1 MPAMMNLKKYTYAP
15 WWNLLLITLGSVV
28 FALGAKAIV
37 VHHNFI
43 TGGIYGTGLLL
54 YYKTG
59 WLSPG
64 LWYLLL
70 NLPLFAVGWFFV
82 GRRFFLYSLYSV
94 AVITVSSELIQF
106 DFGIREQMYAAIGG
120 GIICGTGSGI
130 ILRSLGSG
138 GGLDIIGVILNQ
150 KFNLGIGKFYL
161 MFNIILFSFVI
172 TYYDADI
179 FIASIILVFITSVS
193 LEHIL
198 ALFNQRK
205 VIFIVSDSNEEIA
218 DILIHELHQGATFLK
233 GRGVYSGQD
242 KLLLMAITNNIQMK
256 RVEEAVFNIDP
267 QALFIVENSFNV
279 IGSGF
284 GERKTY

>member
-1 MPAMMNLKKYTYAP
+1 MMNLKKYTYAP
-15 WWNLLLITLGSVV
+15 WWNILLITLGSVV
-28 FALGAKAIV
+28 FSLGAKAIV
-37 VHHNFI
+37 VHHHFI

-64 LWYLLL
+64 LWYLML

-94 AVITVSSELIQF
+94 AVITLSSELIQL
-106 DFGIREQMYAAIGG
+106 DFGIHEQIYAAIAG
-120 GIICGTGSGI
+120 GIVCGTGSGI

-138 GGLDIIGVILNQ
+138 GGLDIIGVVLNQ
-150 KFNLGIGKFYL
+150 KFNLGIGRLYL
-161 MFNIILFSFVI
+161 MYNIVLFSFVI
-172 TYYDADI
+172 TYYNADI
-179 FIASIILVFITSVS
+179 FIASIILVFITSVA

-205 VIFIVSDSNEEIA
+205 VIFVVSDKNEEISA
-218 DILIHELHQGATFLK
+218 ILVHELHQGATFLK
-233 GRGVYSGQD
+233 GRGVYSGRD

-256 RVEEAVFNIDP
+256 RVEETVFNIDP

-279 IGSGF
+279 IGSSF
-284 GERKTY
+284 GERKTYG

>member
-70 NLPLFAVGWFFV
+70 NLPLFVVGWFFV
-82 GRRFFLYSLYSV
+82 GRRFLLYSLYSV

-172 TYYDADI
+172 TYYNADI

-205 VIFIVSDSNEEIA
+205 VIFIVSDRNEEIA

>member
-1 MPAMMNLKKYTYAP
+1 MNLKKYTYAP

-82 GRRFFLYSLYSV
+82 GRRFLLYSLYSV

-205 VIFIVSDSNEEIA
+205 VIFIVSDRNEEIA

-279 IGSGF
+279 IGSSF

>member
-70 NLPLFAVGWFFV
+70 NLPLFVVGWFFV
-82 GRRFFLYSLYSV
+82 GRRFLLYSLYSV
-94 AVITVSSELIQF
+94 AVITVSSELIQL

-172 TYYDADI
+172 TYYNADI

-205 VIFIVSDSNEEIA
+205 VIFIVSDRNEEIA

>member
-1 MPAMMNLKKYTYAP
+1 MNLKKYTYAP

>member
-1 MPAMMNLKKYTYAP
+1 MDLKKYTYSPA
-15 WWNLLLITLGSVV
+15 WNLLLITVGSTL
-28 FALGAKAIV
+28 FSLGAKAIV

-54 YYKTG
+54 YYKTQ

-64 LWYLLL
+64 TWFLVL

-82 GRRFFLYSLYSV
+82 SRRFFLYSLY
-94 AVITVSSELIQF
+94 AVIIITVSSELINF
-106 DFGIREQMYAAIGG
+106 DFGIHEQIYAAVAG

-130 ILRSLGSG
+130 VLRSLGSG

-150 KFNLGIGKFYL
+150 KFNMGFGKFFL
-161 MFNIILFSFVI
+161 IFNAVLFSFVI
-172 TYYDADI
+172 TYYNADI

-198 ALFNQRK
+198 SLFNQRK
-205 VIFIVSDSNEEIA
+205 VIFIVSDRNEEIA
-218 DILIHELHQGATFLK
+218 KVLVHDLHQGATFLK
-233 GRGVYSGQD
+233 GRGVYSGRD
-242 KLLLMAITNNIQMK
+242 KLLLMAITNNFQMK

-279 IGSGF
+279 IGSNF
-284 GERKTY
+284 GERKVY

>member
-1 MPAMMNLKKYTYAP
+1 MLFR
-15 WWNLLLITLGSVV
+15 S
-28 FALGAKAIV
+28 
-37 VHHNFI
+37 
-43 TGGIYGTGLLL
+43 
-54 YYKTG
+54 
-59 WLSPG
+59 
-64 LWYLLL
+64 
-70 NLPLFAVGWFFV
+70 LFAVGWFFV

-205 VIFIVSDSNEEIA
+205 VIFIVSDRNEEIA

-242 KLLLMAITNNIQMK
+242 KLLL
-256 RVEEAVFNIDP
+256 ID
-267 QALFIVENSFNV
+267 
-279 IGSGF
+279 
-284 GERKTY
+284 RKSVV

>member
-1 MPAMMNLKKYTYAP
+1 MNLKKYTYAP

-82 GRRFFLYSLYSV
+82 GRRFLLYSLYSV
-94 AVITVSSELIQF
+94 AVITLSSELIQL

-205 VIFIVSDSNEEIA
+205 VIFIVSDRNEEIA

-279 IGSGF
+279 IGSSF

>member
-15 WWNLLLITLGSVV
+15 WWNLFLITLGSVV